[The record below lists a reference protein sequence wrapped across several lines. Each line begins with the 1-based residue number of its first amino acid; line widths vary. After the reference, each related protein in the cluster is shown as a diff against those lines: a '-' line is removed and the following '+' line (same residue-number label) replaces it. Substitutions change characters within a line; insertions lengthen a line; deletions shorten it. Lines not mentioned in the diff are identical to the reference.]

1 MRNAKRVRV
10 ARPSVRRVAAKDGID
25 LTGEALPPPPKRPS
39 QCRTYMQK
47 MLTREFQGIVEGFV
61 KQAKSGSCQH
71 VKLATELLDGRRRQ
85 VERKRTGRSS
95 LKRLIQQMEQVKG

>member
-1 MRNAKRVRV
+1 MSKGTRARA
-10 ARPSVRRVAAKDGID
+10 ARPCVKRFAAKAGVE
-25 LTGEALPPPPKRPS
+25 LTGEALPPPPSRPS

-71 VKLATELLDGRRRQ
+71 VKLATELLEGKRK

-95 LKRLIQQMEQVKG
+95 LKRLIHQMEQIKG

>member
-1 MRNAKRVRV
+1 MRKTTRVR
-10 ARPSVRRVAAKDGID
+10 AAKPSMKRVAAKAGID

-47 MLTREFQGIVEGFV
+47 MLTREFQGIVDGFV

-71 VKLATELLDGRRRQ
+71 VKLATELLESKKK
-85 VERKRTGRSS
+85 VERKRTRPSS
-95 LKRLIQQMEQVKG
+95 LKRLIHQMEQIKG